1 MTHTHVRHS
10 LACLVCMLVML
21 GGGCDRRDAST
32 TVGDAG
38 PVPGDSGSRLALR
51 GVDPTH
57 GPFDRTTPAVLE
69 GAGFGEGA
77 TVTVDG
83 VPITTAVVRS
93 PGRITV
99 DMPPHEPGVV
109 PVSVSDRGSTVTL
122 ERAFTYDALSVMPA
136 EGSTRGG
143 LRVVVRVSGQTFSPG
158 DQITFD
164 GLPCTE
170 LEILEADRARCRTPA
185 SEEPGAVAVRL
196 VRAEAGLVVAP
207 EAFRY
212 RASTAVGGIG
222 GGPIA
227 GELRVTVQSWRGEVP
242 DALVQVVTPG
252 GTLEARADDEGVAV
266 LTDPRLSGPVT
277 VHAGHPCFGVTS
289 LVEVNARSLVT
300 ALPLWSPDDPS
311 CPEAP
316 SGGGFTPRPLYG
328 TFRGVAQFPS
338 REEFGPPG
346 PVWNGVPMPR
356 PGEVRVLYAGY
367 GPRWE
372 RFFEEDYDPSV
383 QGFPFEGLAPSGGA
397 RLRAVAGIEPV
408 GNDPLCTPETEC
420 TAPPPSPRDR
430 GRPGGQFIPY
440 VLGESAPVLV
450 PPDAPSER
458 VAVPV
463 RTLLDR
469 KVEVGVLGSG
479 QTRLN
484 VLTSFGVPFPG
495 GAQSFIDVAPAAFDV
510 LRMPGDADFWASHQV
525 IFLGT
530 VESGDGTASLFRAW
544 MTGYVPAFSLD
555 TPPPITLVRPEARI
569 PWDEAIELRTDGA
582 YDLFRI
588 SVSGPRPWLIL
599 ARGTVRSIAPIPSDD
614 RALSLPAGD
623 YEVLLYGDLNDA
635 FDFDAF
641 DFELLR
647 DGGDLGIGAPTR
659 TPAGI
664 TVLRSAFT
672 QRYPVLLR

>member
-38 PVPGDSGSRLALR
+38 PVPSDSGSRLALR

-143 LRVVVRVSGQTFSPG
+143 LRVVVRVSGQTFWPG

-164 GLPCTE
+164 GLPCTD

-300 ALPLWSPDDPS
+300 ALPFWSPDDPS
-311 CPEAP
+311 CPEPP
-316 SGGGFTPRPLYG
+316 SGGGFSPTLLYG

-367 GPRWE
+367 HPPYSTYWRWA

-383 QGFPFEGLAPSGGA
+383 QGFPFEGLAPSGGT

-408 GNDPLCTPETEC
+408 GNDTL
-420 TAPPPSPRDR
+420 DR
-430 GRPGGQFIPY
+430 GLPNDQFMPY
-440 VLGESAPVLV
+440 VLGDSAPGLV
-450 PPDAPSER
+450 PPAAPSER

-479 QTRLN
+479 QARLN
-484 VLTSFGVPFPG
+484 VRTSFGVPFPDG
-495 GAQSFIDVAPAAFDV
+495 FQSFTDVAPAAFDV
-510 LRMPGDADFWASHQV
+510 LRMPGDADFWASHEV
-525 IFLGT
+525 IFSAG
-530 VESGDGTASLFRAW
+530 VESSDGTGSGATAW

-623 YEVLLYGDLNDA
+623 YQVLLYGDLNDA

-641 DFELLR
+641 DFEVLR
-647 DGGDLGIGAPTR
+647 DEIGIGAPTR